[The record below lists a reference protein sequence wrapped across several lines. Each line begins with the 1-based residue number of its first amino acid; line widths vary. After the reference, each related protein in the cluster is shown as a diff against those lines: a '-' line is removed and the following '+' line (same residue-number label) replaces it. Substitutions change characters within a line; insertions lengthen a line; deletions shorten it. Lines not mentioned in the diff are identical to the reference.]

1 MANRWQ
7 LYRKPQK
14 PEILGTE
21 FLAFV
26 TDFGMAMMNGLDV
39 SQKVTFLIF
48 DIEKR
53 RFLLA
58 HNNRFITVNHRHD
71 GS

>member
-26 TDFGMAMMNGLDV
+26 TDFGIYDEWFRCQTKGYL
-39 SQKVTFLIF
+39 SYF
-48 DIEKR
+48 
-53 RFLLA
+53 
-58 HNNRFITVNHRHD
+58 
-71 GS
+71 

>member
-39 SQKVTFLIF
+39 SQKVTLIF
-48 DIEKR
+48 DRKKKV
-53 RFLLA
+53 FA
-58 HNNRFITVNHRHD
+58 ST
-71 GS
+71 